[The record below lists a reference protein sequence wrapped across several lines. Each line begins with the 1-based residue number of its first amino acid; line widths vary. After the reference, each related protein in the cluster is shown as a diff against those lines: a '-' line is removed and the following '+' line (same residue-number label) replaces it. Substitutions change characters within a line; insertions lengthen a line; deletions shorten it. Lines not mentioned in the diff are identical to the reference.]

1 MNRNAVILLCTM
13 VIVALTSCQESPKI
27 GFSLGDFSSDRLSQ
41 EPELFEEEVTSLG
54 GTASFEYGY
63 GDPVQQLEQARNL
76 ISSGMKVLLVFPT
89 DGDQWSEVV
98 DEAHEAGV
106 IVVAYERMLTNSDVD
121 YYFSFFNENV
131 GRQQAQ
137 YAVDQCP
144 TGNYILLGGPVS
156 DNNSLLF
163 MKGQKEI
170 LQPYI
175 ESGDINIL
183 LEKHLDTWNSI
194 DAYNELQAFME
205 ANSDVKIDAILAA
218 NDELAGGCIMALDM
232 MLGEWDILI
241 TGQDASVG
249 GCQNILDGK
258 QGMTVYKPIKNLAS
272 TAAQAA
278 VKLAKG
284 EELDNINN
292 TLNNGLKD
300 VPSILLET
308 IVVDKD
314 NIQETVIAD
323 GFISEDQLTFP
334 TEEEMTDTTE

>member
-1 MNRNAVILLCTM
+1 MNRNAVILLCAV
-13 VIVALTSCQESPKI
+13 VIVALTSCQESPKV

-41 EPELFEEEVTSLG
+41 EPELFEAEVASLG

-76 ISSGMKVLLVFPT
+76 IASEIEVLLVFPT
-89 DGDQWSEVV
+89 DGDQWTEVV
-98 DEAHEAGV
+98 DEAHEAG
-106 IVVAYERMLTNSDVD
+106 ITVVAYERMLTNSDVD

-137 YAVDQCP
+137 YAVEHCP
-144 TGNYILLGGPVS
+144 KGNYILLGGPVS

-194 DAYNELQAFME
+194 DAYNEIQAFME
-205 ANSDVKIDAILAA
+205 TNDVKIDAILAA
-218 NDELAGGCIMALDM
+218 NDELAGGSIMALDM
-232 MLGEWDILI
+232 LLGEWDILI

-249 GCQNILDGK
+249 GCQNIIDGK
-258 QGMTVYKPIKNLAS
+258 QSMTVYKPIKKLAS

-314 NIQETVIAD
+314 NIRETVIAD

-334 TEEEMTDTTE
+334 TEEITDSAQQ